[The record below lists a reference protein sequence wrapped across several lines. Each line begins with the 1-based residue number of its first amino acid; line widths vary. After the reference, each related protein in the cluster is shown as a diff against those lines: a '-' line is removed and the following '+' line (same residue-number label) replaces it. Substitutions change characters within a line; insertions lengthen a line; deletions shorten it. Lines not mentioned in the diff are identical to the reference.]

1 MWTTSQAACN
11 EGKSCCLLS
20 NFLENPENA
29 SHLTTMVVGKDGL
42 ARRRV
47 EVTRMMDEAV
57 AHYLKGGYTEVALG
71 VGLSCTCFHRP
82 SSSSSAST

>member
-1 MWTTSQAACN
+1 
-11 EGKSCCLLS
+11 
-20 NFLENPENA
+20 
-29 SHLTTMVVGKDGL
+29 MVVGKDGL

-47 EVTRMMDEAV
+47 EETRMMDEAV